1 MNSSENY
8 VVPMLL
14 SEYVKTLE
22 DWEII
27 EWLSRFDATSKYM
40 RNGATHAK
48 HEEMTK
54 VWSRRYP
61 DEDVP
66 LLECVPPLDSE
77 LYFISS
83 CTDFKNNIDNEI
95 KKDE

>member
-1 MNSSENY
+1 MNDPEKY
-8 VVPMLL
+8 VIPILL

-22 DWEII
+22 DWELV

-48 HEEMTK
+48 KEEMSK
-54 VWSRRYP
+54 EWSQRYP
-61 DEDVP
+61 DEEVP

-83 CTDFKNNIDNEI
+83 CIEYESNIDS
-95 KKDE
+95 KAGDDE